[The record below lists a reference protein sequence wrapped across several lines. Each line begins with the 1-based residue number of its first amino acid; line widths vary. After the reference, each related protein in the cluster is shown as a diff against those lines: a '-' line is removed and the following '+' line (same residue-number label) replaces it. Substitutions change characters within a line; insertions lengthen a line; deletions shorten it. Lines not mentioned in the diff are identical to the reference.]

1 MIEGAVNLPFNLE
14 LGSSPWHYAASL
26 YLGFPVLAPLLL
38 FLWSLT
44 RLGRCV
50 FSAEIFGINLS
61 AVIIGISIFPY
72 LIPGSALTL
81 TLFRSISRWNVVM
94 IALIPGIS
102 LTLTAMAINNGIQL
116 RKSGDKGVNFR
127 LALLLMLM
135 YFGAWTF
142 YLFNRLTELPR

>member
-1 MIEGAVNLPFNLE
+1 
-14 LGSSPWHYAASL
+14 
-26 YLGFPVLAPLLL
+26 
-38 FLWSLT
+38 
-44 RLGRCV
+44 
-50 FSAEIFGINLS
+50 
-61 AVIIGISIFPY
+61 
-72 LIPGSALTL
+72 
-81 TLFRSISRWNVVM
+81 M